1 VAALLAARHGLAV
14 YSCDDAFEDHRQR
27 AAQAGGAAFLVLAE
41 APPERLFAPPAD
53 RRAGELAAFYRD
65 AFPLVA
71 ADLAGGGLTTADLA
85 AGAAGRPAG
94 ARAPGPG
101 ARSASAAADA
111 RPHPAPLLAE
121 GAGLLPDLVAPAGS
135 RPRAV
140 FLVAADA
147 FRRRLA
153 RARPVAAELL
163 ARCPDPDAAWAV
175 WSERDRLFGAAVA
188 AAARRRGLPVVAVDG
203 RHDVAATADRVA
215 ALLGLEPRPH
225 AAPARLSPSG

>member
-1 VAALLAARHGLAV
+1 VAALLAERHGLAV
-14 YSCDDAFEDHRQR
+14 YSCDEAFEDHRRR
-27 AAQAGGAAFLVLAE
+27 ATRAGRAGFLALAE
-41 APPERLFAPPAD
+41 APPDRLFAPPAEP
-53 RRAGELAAFYRD
+53 RAAELTEFYRHG
-65 AFPLVA
+65 FPFVA
-71 ADLAGGGLTTADLA
+71 ADLAA
-85 AGAAGRPAG
+85 
-94 ARAPGPG
+94 
-101 ARSASAAADA
+101 A
-111 RPHPAPLLAE
+111 RPGLLLAE